1 MSASPFFEGPNP
13 EDCQICLGFCRE
25 KGVSWLFF
33 CATRAILLRPNFMQ
47 WLFKCSKPLKIIN
60 PNSDVAAAALPPTGI
75 RQRGSWKLMTI
86 PDWNK
91 LEGGVR
97 TFSSSLGRNR
107 NCASGEFCKIIPS
120 SVVLPGSLTR
130 GLTQKV
136 LHRSFDGFFFGSSSS
151 SAWLLMGTHCTG
163 INLKQ
168 RSHTARPEIDRCVT
182 IYASFWT
189 RNKLT
194 PL

>member
-13 EDCQICLGFCRE
+13 EDCQICLVFCRE

-60 PNSDVAAAALPPTGI
+60 PNSDVAAAAATTDRDTTTWILKINDNPGLKQIRRRRSYLFFLARKKSKLCFRRVLQDHPVVGRPPRLTHTRVDSKGAA
-75 RQRGSWKLMTI
+75 
-86 PDWNK
+86 PF
-91 LEGGVR
+91 VR
-97 TFSSSLGRNR
+97 
-107 NCASGEFCKIIPS
+107 
-120 SVVLPGSLTR
+120 V
-130 GLTQKV
+130 
-136 LHRSFDGFFFGSSSS
+136 FFFRSSSS
-151 SAWLLMGTHCTG
+151 SAWLLMGTVPG